1 MRLWHEYIRRG
12 DPTFVPFLAVAL
24 MDLEHLG
31 LWLFRG
37 WVGWVGCLVAWGVSK
52 IIQIGHGGSSFC
64 ISHIL
69 RDDFGYGDERM
80 LILVMMKKI
89 HCVGQSSDF
98 SVDRAA

>member
-31 LWLFRG
+31 LWLFR
-37 WVGWVGCLVAWGVSK
+37 VGLDGLDVLLRGVVSK
-52 IIQIGHGGSSFC
+52 IIQIGHGGSRFC

-98 SVDRAA
+98 SPDRAA